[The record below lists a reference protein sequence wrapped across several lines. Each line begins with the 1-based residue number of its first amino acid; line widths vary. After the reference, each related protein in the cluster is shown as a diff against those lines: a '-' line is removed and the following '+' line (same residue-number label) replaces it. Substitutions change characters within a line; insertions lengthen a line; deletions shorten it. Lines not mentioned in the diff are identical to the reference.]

1 VSDAESPLQR
11 FAHDHG
17 LVVRPDEGHGDE
29 WPEFGPSPAVARVGL
44 QVLVHAPYTVSMP
57 RLFGAFVY
65 ARGGRVALELDHAH
79 RPVVALFEF
88 GCPVPWSE
96 ADGPERVRRMQPFRS
111 AVEAALPELLESKGP
126 EASAPSSPAWQC
138 EMTWGSMSLGV
149 VFPDLVAG
157 VSAVRQMADAH
168 GVSVQ
173 VHLQEAL
180 GDADPLAAMRYT
192 G

>member
-1 VSDAESPLQR
+1 
-11 FAHDHG
+11 
-17 LVVRPDEGHGDE
+17 
-29 WPEFGPSPAVARVGL
+29 
-44 QVLVHAPYTVSMP
+44 M
-57 RLFGAFVY
+57 
-65 ARGGRVALELDHAH
+65 
-79 RPVVALFEF
+79 
-88 GCPVPWSE
+88 SE

-126 EASAPSSPAWQC
+126 EASAPSSLAWQC